1 MKRVGIYLRVSTE
14 EQVRI
19 QDGSLVSQKQ
29 RLIEFVELQNA
40 RSDSAWGVVVDFYCD
55 EGKSAKDMNRPEFQR
70 MLTDVKS
77 KRINLIV
84 ATELSRL
91 SRNIRD
97 FCEVW
102 DLFKKHE
109 ASFITLRDHFD
120 TTTAA
125 GELMMFNMINYAQ
138 YERKQ
143 TAERIAAN
151 WQSRAKRGL
160 WNGGSIPFGFDRND
174 KNKAELLP
182 HETES
187 KQVKEIFELF
197 LQEGSVRRT
206 CLAMTARGIF
216 AKAYTNK
223 HGIAK
228 AGRQITFS
236 GLQRILTN
244 RAYVGIREIG
254 VSRGKKLELVKAA
267 WKPLI
272 SDDLFQQVQ
281 ERLHLNKN
289 KMKPYERKNYAFP
302 LTEILVCGEC
312 GKHLGGKSGTS
323 QTGDKHFYYG
333 HPRQLKND
341 GVNHIRRCK
350 LESVRVEKI
359 EEIVLKSLKK
369 LLTDEKL
376 IDHFLDI
383 YLKGNQSNLP
393 ALKGKI
399 KTIENDILTLERRN
413 QNLVERLSELPKEIA
428 ADQLYGQMKINSDQV
443 VTLKTSLASLKA
455 EEYQTGHQDVSRD
468 GLLFKIKR
476 TVQNLEKAPI
486 EKHKAI
492 YGSLIK
498 FAELHS
504 TKVRMGV
511 YAPVL
516 NQTLETKKAAGY
528 PSAASI
534 NLFEPSHQVMRVG
547 SSTVLNGAPE
557 KT

>member
-1 MKRVGIYLRVSTE
+1 
-14 EQVRI
+14 
-19 QDGSLVSQKQ
+19 
-29 RLIEFVELQNA
+29 
-40 RSDSAWGVVVDFYCD
+40 
-55 EGKSAKDMNRPEFQR
+55 
-70 MLTDVKS
+70 
-77 KRINLIV
+77 
-84 ATELSRL
+84 
-91 SRNIRD
+91 
-97 FCEVW
+97 
-102 DLFKKHE
+102 
-109 ASFITLRDHFD
+109 
-120 TTTAA
+120 
-125 GELMMFNMINYAQ
+125 
-138 YERKQ
+138 
-143 TAERIAAN
+143 
-151 WQSRAKRGL
+151 
-160 WNGGSIPFGFDRND
+160 
-174 KNKAELLP
+174 
-182 HETES
+182 
-187 KQVKEIFELF
+187 
-197 LQEGSVRRT
+197 
-206 CLAMTARGIF
+206 
-216 AKAYTNK
+216 
-223 HGIAK
+223 
-228 AGRQITFS
+228 
-236 GLQRILTN
+236 
-244 RAYVGIREIG
+244 
-254 VSRGKKLELVKAA
+254 
-267 WKPLI
+267 
-272 SDDLFQQVQ
+272 VQ

-383 YLKGNQSNLP
+383 FLKGNQSNLP

-399 KTIENDILTLERRN
+399 KNIENDILTLERRN
-413 QNLVERLSELPKEIA
+413 LNLVERLSELPKEIA
-428 ADQLYGQMKINSDQV
+428 ADQLYGQIKINSDQL

-455 EEYQTGHQDVSRD
+455 EEYQTGHQGVSRN
-468 GLLFKIKR
+468 GLLFKIRR

-486 EKHKAI
+486 EKRKAI
-492 YGSLIK
+492 YGNLIK

-516 NQTLETKKAAGY
+516 NQTLETKKAAGGY
-528 PSAASI
+528 PAASI
-534 NLFEPSHQVMRVG
+534 NFLEPIHQSMRVG